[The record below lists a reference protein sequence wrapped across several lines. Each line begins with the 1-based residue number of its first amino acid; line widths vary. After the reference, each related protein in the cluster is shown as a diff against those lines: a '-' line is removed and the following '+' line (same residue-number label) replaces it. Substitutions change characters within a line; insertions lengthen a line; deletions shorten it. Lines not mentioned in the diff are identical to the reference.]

1 LTPSWRQTCCAGAS
15 QGAKSIRGRHGE
27 HRPLTIDSPLIPC
40 SLPDPSLFLDAL
52 PGLLSPDGVVAIV
65 SPYSWLE
72 EWTPR
77 DKWLGGLVRGGDAVY
92 SAPELTAKMEALGFV
107 LVEQSDMP
115 FVIREHGACD
125 EPRCDMW
132 PCCERALV

>member
-1 LTPSWRQTCCAGAS
+1 MLHTSP
-15 QGAKSIRGRHGE
+15 
-27 HRPLTIDSPLIPC
+27 PLPHSHPPC

-52 PGLLSPDGVVAIV
+52 PGLLTPDGIVALV

-77 DKWLGGLVRGGDAVY
+77 DKWLGGVVRGGDAVY
-92 SAPELTAKMEALGFV
+92 SGAELTQKMQALGFE

-115 FVIREHGACD
+115 FVIREHGACVRAWRPAHH
-125 EPRCDMW
+125 EAMRR
-132 PCCERALV
+132 PCLPACCVPPV